1 MVFTRPNGLNKS
13 FFKQRVSIYLA
24 CEEMDFIWSRE
35 EVKEIDKMWN
45 EGIEVRSIA
54 NKVQRD
60 PDELLILIIDRA
72 RKGHITR
79 RTGGLFGTEV
89 INLELC

>member
-1 MVFTRPNGLNKS
+1 MAFTRPNAKNEI

-24 CEEMDFIWSRE
+24 CEEMDFTWSRE
-35 EVKEIDKMWN
+35 EVKEVDQMWN
-45 EGIEVRSIA
+45 EGIDVRSIA

-72 RKGHITR
+72 KKGFIKQRTR
-79 RTGGLFGTEV
+79 GLFGTEV